1 MSSFD
6 DFEESLKRPVE
17 TDTPKQPIK
26 ILEPAL
32 KNFTK
37 IAIPHILEKLHTH
50 KINIEKYQRSGKW
63 DKLNAEQIDASR
75 ALQQLK
81 ATMRDMDRT
90 RQQIREEDVELF
102 DRRVS
107 PVRDEAFRAVAE
119 FMEMYAEPVEPLADV
134 EPVIIPHQTGK
145 QGVPRT
151 TSRELGR
158 EDIPPD
164 VSMAQE
170 QKQLPSIPQD
180 QPALQSWGNLRE
192 NGTFYLPLAMEQVF
206 HCGLPEDLVELNDL
220 IHEFSTMVHDQGE
233 KVDRIQDHV
242 EQAHGNVQSGV
253 KELGKAAKY
262 KAAMFPVAG
271 ALIGGVLG
279 GPIGLVA
286 GMKIGAGAASEGAR
300 EAVEEGPGMLSRAH
314 GRPPPPLSRRSH
326 GTVCPL
332 LARPGVFPVGFQLH
346 RFLRGSEELGLMLPH
361 LVVITIGPRLKEP

>member
-90 RQQIREEDVELF
+90 RQQIRDEDVELF

-107 PVRDEAFRAVAE
+107 PVRDEAFRAVAD

-145 QGVPRT
+145 QGIARS

-158 EDIPPD
+158 EDTPPD
-164 VSMAQE
+164 VTMAQE

-180 QPALQSWGNLRE
+180 QPALQSWGNLR
-192 NGTFYLPLAMEQVF
+192 
-206 HCGLPEDLVELNDL
+206 EDLVELNDL

-279 GPIGLVA
+279 GPIGLFA
-286 GMKIGAGAASEGAR
+286 GMKIGAGAAVGGGILGFAGGSMWKKRQSKQLDIELEKMSDRQSQSYPDFKATPSGDVTKSDTGYHR
-300 EAVEEGPGMLSRAH
+300 
-314 GRPPPPLSRRSH
+314 RPS
-326 GTVCPL
+326 
-332 LARPGVFPVGFQLH
+332 A
-346 RFLRGSEELGLMLPH
+346 
-361 LVVITIGPRLKEP
+361 

>member
-6 DFEESLKRPVE
+6 DFEESLKRPVA
-17 TDTPKQPIK
+17 DDAPKQPIK

-37 IAIPHILEKLHTH
+37 IAIPHILEKLRTH
-50 KINIEKYQRSGKW
+50 KVNIEKYQRSGKW

-90 RQQIREEDVELF
+90 RQQIRDEDVEAF
-102 DRRVS
+102 DRRVT
-107 PVRDEAFRAVAE
+107 PVRDEAFRAVAK
-119 FMEMYAEPVEPLADV
+119 FMEMYAEPQEPLADV
-134 EPVIIPHQTGK
+134 EPVIIPHQIGK
-145 QGVPRT
+145 QGGAKNTNREVDRHD
-151 TSRELGR
+151 TS
-158 EDIPPD
+158 PD
-164 VSMAQE
+164 VSTVHLEQE

-192 NGTFYLPLAMEQVF
+192 
-206 HCGLPEDLVELNDL
+206 
-220 IHEFSTMVHDQGE
+220 DQGE

-253 KELGKAAKY
+253 KDSGKYGTAPTPYSTFAYVFFQAAKY

-271 ALIGGVLG
+271 ALIGGVIG

-286 GMKIGAGAASEGAR
+286 GLKIGAGAAVGGGILGFAGGSMWKKRQAKQLDIELDKMSDRQSQSYPDFKTTPSGDVTKSDTGYHR
-300 EAVEEGPGMLSRAH
+300 
-314 GRPPPPLSRRSH
+314 RPS
-326 GTVCPL
+326 
-332 LARPGVFPVGFQLH
+332 A
-346 RFLRGSEELGLMLPH
+346 
-361 LVVITIGPRLKEP
+361 

>member
-6 DFEESLKRPVE
+6 DFEESLKRPVAD
-17 TDTPKQPIK
+17 DTPKQPIK

-37 IAIPHILEKLHTH
+37 IAIPHILEKLRTH
-50 KINIEKYQRSGKW
+50 KVNIEKYQRSGKW

-90 RQQIREEDVELF
+90 RQQIRDEDVEAF
-102 DRRVS
+102 DRRVT
-107 PVRDEAFRAVAE
+107 PVREEAFRAVAE
-119 FMEMYAEPVEPLADV
+119 FMEMYAEPQEPLADV
-134 EPVIIPHQTGK
+134 EPVIIPHQTSKGGAK
-145 QGVPRT
+145 NTNREVERQD
-151 TSRELGR
+151 TS
-158 EDIPPD
+158 PD
-164 VSMAQE
+164 VSSVHLEQE

-180 QPALQSWGNLRE
+180 QPALQSWGNLR
-192 NGTFYLPLAMEQVF
+192 
-206 HCGLPEDLVELNDL
+206 EDLVELNDL

-271 ALIGGVLG
+271 ALIGGVIG

-286 GMKIGAGAASEGAR
+286 GLKIGAGAAVGGGILGFAGGSMWKKRQAKQLDIELDKMSDRQSQSYPDLKTTPSGDVTKSDTGYHR
-300 EAVEEGPGMLSRAH
+300 
-314 GRPPPPLSRRSH
+314 RPS
-326 GTVCPL
+326 
-332 LARPGVFPVGFQLH
+332 A
-346 RFLRGSEELGLMLPH
+346 
-361 LVVITIGPRLKEP
+361 